1 MEGTYSSAI
10 MSPWGCFICLAMAA
24 SASSTYRSFSES
36 DTFCKATSRCSGCRP
51 SCSPARSCESHKKG
65 LGGGTVGGDS
75 VGTGQEGWE
84 EERGRGRAPLAL
96 SCASLWQLGL
106 GRQQCRALAPP
117 SPAQGR
123 PPRKAGQQ
131 MSRRRVTAS
140 SYKLV
145 LPRERSRGGMWE
157 TCSRGQ

>member
-65 LGGGTVGGDS
+65 LGGGGRWAGTQWAQDRRGGRRRGAEDRLLWLCPVPPCGS
-75 VGTGQEGWE
+75 LGWE
-84 EERGRGRAPLAL
+84 GSSAEPWPRPAQPRGDPP
-96 SCASLWQLGL
+96 
-106 GRQQCRALAPP
+106 GRQVN
-117 SPAQGR
+117 
-123 PPRKAGQQ
+123 K
-131 MSRRRVTAS
+131 
-140 SYKLV
+140 
-145 LPRERSRGGMWE
+145 
-157 TCSRGQ
+157 